1 MRLHLEY
8 CIQFWAPQ
16 YMKDMEGLQS
26 VQRRA
31 VTL

>member
-1 MRLHLEY
+1 MRLHLED
-8 CIQFWAPQ
+8 CVQFWATL
-16 YMKDMEGLQS
+16 YMKDMEAPQH